1 MSKTNEATATAAA
14 QTPITKSL
22 LHTFQDL
29 GMFASPDVRPETI
42 ELSPGVTAEF
52 CVRELPDAE
61 FRKLWADGDRAKLI
75 AATICDAD
83 GKPIMTAED
92 AARLKPPIATK
103 FQDVALKHAG
113 FGEKAAAAAEQ
124 AGNA

>member
-1 MSKTNEATATAAA
+1 MSKTNDTTTPAATDIA
-14 QTPITKSL
+14 KSL

-29 GMFASPDVRPETI
+29 GMFASPDVRPDTI
-42 ELSPGVTAEF
+42 ELSPGVTAAF
-52 CVRELPDAE
+52 YVRELPDAE
-61 FRKLWADGDRAKLI
+61 FRKLWADGDRARLI

-83 GKPIMTAED
+83 GNAIMSVDD
-92 AARLKPPIATK
+92 AARLKPPVAAK

>member
-1 MSKTNEATATAAA
+1 MSKTNETNTSAVIDTAV
-14 QTPITKSL
+14 PKPL
-22 LHTFQDL
+22 LNAFKDL
-29 GMFASPDVRPETI
+29 GMFASPDVRPDTI
-42 ELSPGVTAEF
+42 ELGAGVTAEF
-52 CVRELPDAE
+52 YVRELPDAE

-83 GKPIMTAED
+83 GKPIMSVED
-92 AARLKPPIATK
+92 AARLKPPIAAK

-113 FGEKAAAAAEQ
+113 FGDKAAAAAEQ

>member
-1 MSKTNEATATAAA
+1 MSKTNETNPAVIDPAV
-14 QTPITKSL
+14 TKSL
-22 LHTFQDL
+22 LDAFHDM
-29 GMFASPDVRPETI
+29 GMFASPDVRPDTI
-42 ELSPGVTAEF
+42 ELSPGVSAAF
-52 CVRELPDAE
+52 YVRELPDAE

-83 GKPIMTAED
+83 GKAIMTVQD
-92 AARLKPPIATK
+92 AARLKPPIAAK

-113 FGEKAAAAAEQ
+113 FGEKATAAAEQ

>member
-1 MSKTNEATATAAA
+1 MSKTNET
-14 QTPITKSL
+14 TPAVIDPAVTKSL
-22 LHTFQDL
+22 LDAFHDM
-29 GMFASPDVRPETI
+29 GMFASPDVRPDTI
-42 ELSPGVTAEF
+42 ELSPGVTAAF
-52 CVRELPDAE
+52 YVRELPDAL

-83 GKPIMTAED
+83 GKAIMSVED
-92 AARLKPPIATK
+92 AARLKPPIAAK

-113 FGEKAAAAAEQ
+113 FGEKAAVAAEQ

>member
-1 MSKTNEATATAAA
+1 MSKTTETNTSAVTDTAI
-14 QTPITKSL
+14 PKPL
-22 LHTFQDL
+22 LSAFKDL
-29 GMFASPDVRPETI
+29 GMFASPDVRPDTI
-42 ELSPGVTAEF
+42 ELGAGVTAEF
-52 CVRELPDAE
+52 YVRELPDAE

-83 GKPIMTAED
+83 GKPIMSVED
-92 AARLKPPIATK
+92 AARLKPPIAAK

-113 FGEKAAAAAEQ
+113 FGDKAAAAAEQ

>member
-1 MSKTNEATATAAA
+1 MSKTNETNTSAVTDTAV
-14 QTPITKSL
+14 PKPL
-22 LHTFQDL
+22 LNAFKDL
-29 GMFASPDVRPETI
+29 GMFASPDVRPDTI
-42 ELSPGVTAEF
+42 ELGTGVTAEF
-52 CVRELPDAE
+52 YVRELPDAE

-83 GKPIMTAED
+83 GKPIMSVED
-92 AARLKPPIATK
+92 AARLKPPIAAK

-113 FGEKAAAAAEQ
+113 FGDKAAAAAEQ